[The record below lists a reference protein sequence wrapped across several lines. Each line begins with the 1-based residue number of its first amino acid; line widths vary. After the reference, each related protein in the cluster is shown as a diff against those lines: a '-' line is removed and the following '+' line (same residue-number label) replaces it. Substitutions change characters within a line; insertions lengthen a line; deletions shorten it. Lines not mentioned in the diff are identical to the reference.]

1 MWRWTAGGQ
10 RAPSGL
16 MPNSLVRLKCPKSH
30 PTVIIFLYSFP
41 LKRLLNNLMPM
52 YQLIFLMTAVSFLND
67 QSRCA
72 LQTRSHTQSNFIPPL
87 CLHKRQLGPDPLLL
101 LFNFHNKSPTKQ
113 KHYPTR
119 FLEGTQIHS
128 LLLGWT
134 SIYCRAPD
142 RRCSGSTG
150 SSCSVFYLHKS
161 IESFLLKKCYWL
173 TPEGRF
179 LTSHLFFYLN
189 IRK

>member
-30 PTVIIFLYSFP
+30 PTVIIVLYSFP

-113 KHYPTR
+113 KHYPTV
-119 FLEGTQIHS
+119 S
-128 LLLGWT
+128 LRELKFTHCFWAEHQFTAERLTDAARGQQGPRVRSSTCTNLSNPSFWKSVT
-134 SIYCRAPD
+134 DWPQKA
-142 RRCSGSTG
+142 GSLRVI
-150 SSCSVFYLHKS
+150 C
-161 IESFLLKKCYWL
+161 
-173 TPEGRF
+173 
-179 LTSHLFFYLN
+179 FFTW
-189 IRK
+189 I